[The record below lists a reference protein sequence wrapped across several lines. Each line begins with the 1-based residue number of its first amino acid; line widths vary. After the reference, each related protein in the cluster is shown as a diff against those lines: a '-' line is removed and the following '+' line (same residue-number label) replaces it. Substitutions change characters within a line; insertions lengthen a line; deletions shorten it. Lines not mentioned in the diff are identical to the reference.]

1 MIAVSTPRKRN
12 VRGSNLGTVSTTKAS
27 RGEASDKDATTSKSA
42 AESADENA
50 LRERAERLSATEVSF
65 IGNSEFSDRAAC
77 RKILGDAIDLSFTP
91 EIFTKSSSN
100 LPTHLARLCDAPL
113 LENDEEQTLFRRMN
127 YLLYRANMLRLRLP
141 LQRPNLEKV
150 EEVEQLLA
158 QAEAVKNRIVVA
170 NVRLVI
176 SIVKQLAPNPTMF
189 EDLLSDGLMALIR
202 AAEKF
207 DFDRG
212 FRFSTYATM
221 VIRRQLYRCMK
232 NDHRD
237 RTRFTT
243 GELSIFTEHPE
254 SDREPRIGYQGWV
267 ELNASLTTMMEDLDE
282 RERQIIRARFGFD
295 SDGKKQTL
303 QSLAKEIGVCKER
316 VRQLEKRAMTKLRA
330 LADDADSDFELL
342 LNPEFPS

>member
-1 MIAVSTPRKRN
+1 MIAVQSEKKRLRGASPKSVNPKPKLQNDSKTPGDSNPLQARVQRLAST
-12 VRGSNLGTVSTTKAS
+12 
-27 RGEASDKDATTSKSA
+27 EI
-42 AESADENA
+42 
-50 LRERAERLSATEVSF
+50 SF
-65 IGNSEFSDRAAC
+65 IGNSEFSERTAY
-77 RKILGDAIDLSFTP
+77 RKILGEQVDLDFNP
-91 EIFTKSSSN
+91 EIITKSATN

-127 YLLYRANMLRLRLP
+127 YLLYRADRLRLRLP
-141 LQRPNLEKV
+141 LRRPNLAKI
-150 EEVEQLLA
+150 EEVEALLA
-158 QAEAVKNRIVVA
+158 EAEAVKNRIVVA

-176 SIVKQLAPNPTMF
+176 SIVKQLAPSATLF
-189 EDLLSDGLMALIR
+189 EELLSDGLVAMIR

-243 GELSIFTEHPE
+243 GEPSIFSEHPE
-254 SDREPRIGYQGWV
+254 LDREPRIGYQGWV
-267 ELNASLTTMMEDLDE
+267 ELNASLTSMMEDLDE

-295 SDGKKQTL
+295 TDGKKQTL
-303 QSLAKEIGVCKER
+303 QSLAKEFGVCKER
-316 VRQLEKRAMTKLRA
+316 VRQLEKRAMTKLRT
-330 LADDADSDFELL
+330 LADDSNSDLESL
-342 LNPEFPS
+342 LNPEFAS